1 MKLPGTKISHEEK
14 VSRNPIKIISST
26 KVKKPDWIK
35 IELPRSGKFNEVKKL
50 IQENNLHTVCEE
62 ASCPNIGECF
72 SSGTATFMIMGDI
85 CTRRCPFCDVSHGRP
100 NKLDDNEPTKLA
112 QSIHTLGLSYV
123 VITSV
128 DRDDLLDSG
137 ASHFA
142 KCINEIRTLNP
153 KTKVEIL
160 VPDFRG
166 REEIALKILTENP
179 PDVFNHNIET
189 VPSLYKEVRPGS
201 DYQLSLHLLHQFH
214 LLNKN
219 IPTKSGIML
228 GLGETFDEIENT
240 LFDLK
245 KHGVSMVTVG
255 QYLQPSQY
263 HLPVK
268 EYLSPQY
275 FEKVNN
281 LAIEIGF
288 SSVASAP
295 FVRSSYHADIQSKD
309 LT

>member
-14 VSRNPIKIISST
+14 VSRNPIKIISSP
-26 KVKKPDWIK
+26 KIKKPDWIK
-35 IELPRSGKFNEVKKL
+35 IELPRSSKFNEVKKL

-72 SSGTATFMIMGDI
+72 SNGTATFMIMGDI

-100 NKLDDNEPTKLA
+100 NKLDENEPKKLA

-137 ASHFA
+137 ANHFA
-142 KCINEIRTLNP
+142 NCISEVRILNP

-166 REEIALKILTENP
+166 REEIALKILTKNP

-189 VPSLYKEVRPGS
+189 VPRLYKEVRPGS
-201 DYQLSLHLLHQFH
+201 DYQLSLNLLHQFN
-214 LLNKN
+214 LLNKS

-228 GLGETFDEIENT
+228 GLGETFNEIENT

-255 QYLQPSQY
+255 QYLQPTQY

-268 EYLSPQY
+268 KYLSPQY
-275 FEKVNN
+275 FKMIGK
-281 LAIEIGF
+281 LATEMGF

-295 FVRSSYHADIQSKD
+295 FVRSSYHADLQSEGLK
-309 LT
+309 